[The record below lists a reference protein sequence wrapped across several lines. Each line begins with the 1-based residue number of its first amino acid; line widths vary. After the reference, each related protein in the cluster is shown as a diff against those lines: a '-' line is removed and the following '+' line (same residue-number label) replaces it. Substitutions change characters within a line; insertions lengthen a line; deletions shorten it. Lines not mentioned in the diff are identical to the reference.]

1 MKSGW
6 EVINGTGVED
16 GNNPDFLSFKDL
28 KQLVKNGEGQQLE
41 FKMKVK
47 FPEKIVREM
56 VAFANSDGGTLLL
69 GVGDLGEIAGLRF
82 PDEDQYVLEK
92 AIQKYCFPAFSYDSY
107 KIPLDDQR
115 AVVVYKVYP
124 SVDKPHFVQLETDE
138 HPKCFVRLADKSI
151 QASKEMKQILRR
163 EDEEGVQFTYGEPE
177 KWLIRYLQ
185 EKGKITLLDFST
197 LAKLPIWLA
206 SRKLVLLVLC
216 NVLKIEPNENQD
228 IYRLK

>member
-6 EVINGTGVED
+6 EVTYGTGLED
-16 GNNPDFLSFKDL
+16 GENSDFLSLKDL

-56 VAFANSDGGTLLL
+56 VAFANSEGGTLLL

-82 PDEDQYVLEK
+82 PDEDQFVLDR
-92 AIQKYCFPAFSYDSY
+92 AIEKYCFPAFSYDSY

-115 AVVVYKVYP
+115 AVVVYRVYP

-163 EDEEGVQFTYGEPE
+163 TDEEGVQFTYGETE
-177 KWLIRYLQ
+177 KWLIQYLQ
-185 EKGKITLLDFST
+185 QKEMITLSEFST
-197 LAKLPIWLA
+197 LAKIPIWLA

-228 IYRLK
+228 LFRLK

>member
-6 EVINGTGVED
+6 EVTHGTGLAD
-16 GNNPDFLSFKDL
+16 GENPDFLSFKDL

-82 PDEDQYVLEK
+82 PDEDQFVLER
-92 AIQKYCFPAFSYDSY
+92 AIEKYCFPAFSYDAY
-107 KIPLDDQR
+107 KVPLDDQR
-115 AVVVYKVYP
+115 AVVVYRVYP

-151 QASKEMKQILRR
+151 QASKEMRQILRR
-163 EDEEGVQFTYGEPE
+163 TDEEGVQFTYGDTE
-177 KWLIRYLQ
+177 KWLIQYLQ
-185 EKGKITLLDFST
+185 QHEKITLSDFSV
-197 LAKLPIWLA
+197 LAKIPIWLA

-228 IYRLK
+228 LYRLK

>member
-6 EVINGTGVED
+6 EVTYGTGLED
-16 GNNPDFLSFKDL
+16 GENSDFLSLKDL

-56 VAFANSDGGTLLL
+56 VAFANSEGGTLLL

-82 PDEDQYVLEK
+82 PDEDQFVLDR
-92 AIQKYCFPAFSYDSY
+92 AIEKYCFPAFSYDSY

-115 AVVVYKVYP
+115 AVVVYRVYQ

-163 EDEEGVQFTYGEPE
+163 TDEEGVQFTYGETE
-177 KWLIRYLQ
+177 KWLIQYLQ
-185 EKGKITLLDFST
+185 QKEMITLSEFST
-197 LAKLPIWLA
+197 LAKIPIWLA

-228 IYRLK
+228 LFRLK

>member
-6 EVINGTGVED
+6 EVLNEASLD
-16 GNNPDFLSFKDL
+16 GGNHPDFLTLKDL

-47 FPEKIVREM
+47 FPEKIIREM

-82 PDEDQYVLEK
+82 PDEDQFVLER
-92 AIQKYCFPAFSYDSY
+92 AIEKYCFPAFSYDSY
-107 KIPLDDQR
+107 KIPMDDQR
-115 AVVVYKVYP
+115 AVVVYKIYP
-124 SVDKPHFVQLETDE
+124 SVDKPHYVQLESDE
-138 HPKCFVRLADKSI
+138 HPRCFVRLADKSI

-163 EDEEGVQFTYGEPE
+163 TDEEGVQFTYGETE
-177 KWLIRYLQ
+177 KWLIQYLQ
-185 EKGKITLLDFST
+185 GNGKITLAEFSA
-197 LAKLPIWLA
+197 LAKIPIWLA

-216 NVLKIEPNENQD
+216 NVLRIEPNENQD
-228 IYRLK
+228 LYRLK